1 MRSVRKGPPEREERV
16 KGARKEKVRMKG
28 EGPRER
34 ERNCKEGGARAI
46 EVAIFALSFG
56 LDGGV
61 TASIVA
67 FDIGRVSPTVRD
79 LSGL

>member
-34 ERNCKEGGARAI
+34 EREIVRKEARA
-46 EVAIFALSFG
+46 
-56 LDGGV
+56 
-61 TASIVA
+61 
-67 FDIGRVSPTVRD
+67 P
-79 LSGL
+79 

>member
-34 ERNCKEGGARAI
+34 EREIVRKEARAI

-61 TASIVA
+61 TASIVT
-67 FDIGRVSPTVRD
+67 FDIGCVSPTVRD